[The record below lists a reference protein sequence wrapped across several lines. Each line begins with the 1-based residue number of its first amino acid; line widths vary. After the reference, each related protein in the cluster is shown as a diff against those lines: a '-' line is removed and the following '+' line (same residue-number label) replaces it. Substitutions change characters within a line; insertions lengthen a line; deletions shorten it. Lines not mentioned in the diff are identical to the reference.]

1 MNYDDMAQPW
11 STQATAQT
19 RLPLKSN
26 ARYFLAHN
34 PENWE
39 LRLFETTTST
49 DDSRKRKQVPV
60 LLPMLSSIP
69 EVAGVNGTK
78 QVGKHIDSGLMR
90 TQLQDH
96 GWTILDA
103 GKHDYMRI
111 YPAQKG
117 NYHTSKWI
125 SFEKV
130 GRRVIQKFDADG
142 FDQWRLELMQKG
154 VISPPHPEIAALKL
168 IKMDRAMSRLERDQH
183 IPEVSARLKSKQA
196 QYKQIKAAIQRVEDK
211 GVHAYAI

>member
-49 DDSRKRKQVPV
+49 DDNRKKKQVPI

-154 VISPPHPEIAALKL
+154 AITPPHPEIAALKL

>member
-39 LRLFETTTST
+39 LRLFQTTTST
-49 DDSRKRKQVPV
+49 DENKKRKQVPI

-130 GRRVIQKFDADG
+130 GRRVIQKFDAEG

-154 VISPPHPEIAALKL
+154 AITPPHPQIAALKL

-211 GVHAYAI
+211 GVNAYAI

>member
-154 VISPPHPEIAALKL
+154 AITPPHPEIAALKL

>member
-39 LRLFETTTST
+39 LRLFQTTTST
-49 DDSRKRKQVPV
+49 DENKKRKQVPI

-130 GRRVIQKFDADG
+130 GRRVIQKFDAEG

-154 VISPPHPEIAALKL
+154 AITPPHPQIAALKL

>member
-11 STQATAQT
+11 STQAATQT

-26 ARYFLAHN
+26 PRYFFAHN

-39 LRLFETTTST
+39 LRLFDTIHST
-49 DDSRKRKQVPV
+49 DDTKKKKQVAI
-60 LLPMLSSIP
+60 LLPTLSSIP
-69 EVAGVNGTK
+69 EVPGVNSTK
-78 QVGKHIDSGLMR
+78 QIGNHIDSSVMR
-90 TQLQDH
+90 THLQDN

-103 GKHDYMRI
+103 NKHDYMRI

-117 NYHTSKWI
+117 NYHTSRWT

-130 GRRVIQKFDADG
+130 GNRIIQKFDADG
-142 FDQWRLELMQKG
+142 YDQWRLELMQKG
-154 VISPPHPEIAALKL
+154 VINPPHPEIASLKL

-183 IPEVSARLKSKQA
+183 IPEVSARLKTKQTE
-196 QYKQIKAAIQRVEDK
+196 YRQIKAAIQRVQDK

>member
-1 MNYDDMAQPW
+1 MNYDNMAQPW
-11 STQATAQT
+11 STQAATQT

-26 ARYFLAHN
+26 PRYFLAHN

-39 LRLFETTTST
+39 LRLFEKTTTEET
-49 DDSRKRKQVPV
+49 KRKKQLVPV
-60 LLPMLSSIP
+60 LLPILSSIP

-78 QVGKHIDSGLMR
+78 QIGSHIDSGIMR
-90 TQLQDH
+90 THLMDN

-103 GKHDYMRI
+103 GKHDYMRV

-130 GRRVIQKFDADG
+130 GRRIIQKFDSDG
-142 FDQWRLELMQKG
+142 YDDWRLELMQRG
-154 VISPPHPEIAALKL
+154 AISPPHPEIASLKL

-183 IPEVSARLKSKQA
+183 IPEVSARLKNKQV
-196 QYKQIKAAIQRVEDK
+196 QYKQIKAAIQRVEQQ
-211 GVHAYAI
+211 GVNAYAI

>member
-154 VISPPHPEIAALKL
+154 AITPPHPEIAALKL

-183 IPEVSARLKSKQA
+183 IPEVSASLKSKQA

-211 GVHAYAI
+211 GVNAYAI

>member
-39 LRLFETTTST
+39 LRLFQTTTST
-49 DDSRKRKQVPV
+49 DDNRKKKQVPI

-103 GKHDYMRI
+103 GKHDYMRV

-154 VISPPHPEIAALKL
+154 AITPPHPQIAALKL

-211 GVHAYAI
+211 GVNAYAI

>member
-49 DDSRKRKQVPV
+49 DDSRKRKQVPI

-211 GVHAYAI
+211 GVNAYAI

>member
-1 MNYDDMAQPW
+1 
-11 STQATAQT
+11 
-19 RLPLKSN
+19 
-26 ARYFLAHN
+26 
-34 PENWE
+34 
-39 LRLFETTTST
+39 LFETTTST
-49 DDSRKRKQVPV
+49 DDNRKKKQVPI

-154 VISPPHPEIAALKL
+154 AITPPHPEIAALKL

>member
-39 LRLFETTTST
+39 LRLFQTTTST
-49 DDSRKRKQVPV
+49 DENKKRKQVPI

-154 VISPPHPEIAALKL
+154 AITPPHPQIAALKL

-211 GVHAYAI
+211 GVNAYAI

>member
-1 MNYDDMAQPW
+1 MNYDNMAQPW
-11 STQATAQT
+11 STQAATQT

-26 ARYFLAHN
+26 PRYFLAHN

-39 LRLFETTTST
+39 LRLFERTATEET
-49 DDSRKRKQVPV
+49 KRKKQLVPV
-60 LLPMLSSIP
+60 LLPILSSIP

-78 QVGKHIDSGLMR
+78 QIGSHIDSGIMR
-90 TQLQDH
+90 THLMDN

-103 GKHDYMRI
+103 GKHDYMRV

-130 GRRVIQKFDADG
+130 GRRIIQKFDSDG
-142 FDQWRLELMQKG
+142 YDDWRLELMQRG
-154 VISPPHPEIAALKL
+154 VISPPHPEIASLKL

-183 IPEVSARLKSKQA
+183 IPEVSARLKNKQV
-196 QYKQIKAAIQRVEDK
+196 QYKQIKAAIQRVEQQ
-211 GVHAYAI
+211 GVNAYAI

>member
-39 LRLFETTTST
+39 LRLFQTTTST
-49 DDSRKRKQVPV
+49 DDNRKKKQVPI

-154 VISPPHPEIAALKL
+154 AITPPHPQIAALKL

-211 GVHAYAI
+211 GVNAYAI

>member
-130 GRRVIQKFDADG
+130 GRRVIQKFDSDG

-154 VISPPHPEIAALKL
+154 AITPPHPEIAALKL

>member
-39 LRLFETTTST
+39 LLLFETTTST
-49 DDSRKRKQVPV
+49 DDSRKRKQVPI

-154 VISPPHPEIAALKL
+154 AITPPHPQIAALKL